1 MTTAEEPRWPHRE
14 LDPDAVRPVPLRQF
28 VLKVH
33 SRCNL
38 ACDYCYIYRGQDASW
53 RERPAR
59 VPEATVRRTA
69 RRIAEHAAAHRLSAL
84 RIDLHGGEPLLGG
97 AGPVLAYAAEVRRA
111 VREAV
116 RGVVPGGC
124 EVSATVQTNGTLLTP
139 RTLDR
144 LAAARVRVGL
154 SLDGGAARLNTRRT
168 DRRGR
173 SSWPAVAAAARLLA
187 RRPAAYAGILC
198 TVDLAADPEDV
209 YRSLLALGPPGID
222 LLLPHGNWAAPP
234 PGIAPAPVPGRRA
247 RPTPY
252 GDWLV
257 RVFDLWWDDDRMRTG
272 VRLFQEIV
280 ALLLGVPSSVE
291 SVGLSPMVAVVVDT
305 DGAIEQTG
313 ALRSA
318 YEGASATGL
327 DVFRHSFDRALR
339 HPGVA
344 ARQLGAA
351 GLSRDCVKCPVRE
364 VCGGGN
370 YAHRYAPYS
379 GFLHPSV
386 YCADLERLIRHIAA
400 RLADADRPRR
410 GRP

>member
-1 MTTAEEPRWPHRE
+1 MTTAGEPRWPHRE

-69 RRIAEHAAAHRLSAL
+69 RRIAEHAADHRLTAL

-124 EVSATVQTNGTLLTP
+124 EVTATVQTNGTLLTP

-144 LAAARVRVGL
+144 LAAGRVRVGL

-173 SSWPAVAAAARLLA
+173 SSWPAVAEAARLLA
-187 RRPAAYAGILC
+187 RRPGAYAGILC
-198 TVDLAADPEDV
+198 TVDLAADPADV

-222 LLLPHGNWAAPP
+222 LLLPHG
-234 PGIAPAPVPGRRA
+234 
-247 RPTPY
+247 
-252 GDWLV
+252 
-257 RVFDLWWDDDRMRTG
+257 
-272 VRLFQEIV
+272 
-280 ALLLGVPSSVE
+280 
-291 SVGLSPMVAVVVDT
+291 
-305 DGAIEQTG
+305 
-313 ALRSA
+313 
-318 YEGASATGL
+318 
-327 DVFRHSFDRALR
+327 
-339 HPGVA
+339 
-344 ARQLGAA
+344 
-351 GLSRDCVKCPVRE
+351 
-364 VCGGGN
+364 
-370 YAHRYAPYS
+370 
-379 GFLHPSV
+379 
-386 YCADLERLIRHIAA
+386 
-400 RLADADRPRR
+400 
-410 GRP
+410 